1 MTDLPDNT
9 RWQLWIVAFGFFMQS
24 LDTTIVNT
32 ALPSMAQSLG
42 ESPLH
47 MHMVIV
53 SYVLTVAVMLPASGW
68 LADKVGV
75 RNIFFTAIVLFT
87 LGSLFCALSGTLN
100 ELLLAR
106 ALQGVG
112 GAMMVPVGRLTVMKI
127 VPREQYMAAMTF
139 VTLPGQVGPLLGPAL
154 GGLLVEY
161 ASWHWIFLI
170 NIPVGIIGAI
180 ATLMLMP
187 NYTMQ
192 TRRFDLSGF
201 LLLARALQGVGGAM
215 MVPVGR
221 LTVMKIV
228 PREQYMAA
236 MTFVTLPGQVGP
248 LLGPA
253 LGGLLVEYASWH
265 WIFLINIPVGIIGAI
280 ATLMLMP
287 NYTMQTRRFDL
298 SGFLLLAIGMAVLTL
313 ALDGSKGTGLS
324 PLAITG
330 LVAVGVVALV
340 LYLLHARNNNRALFS
355 LKLFRTRTFSLGL
368 AGSFAGRIGSG
379 MLPFMTP
386 VFLQIGLGF
395 SPFHAG
401 LMMIPMV
408 LGSMGM
414 KRIVVQV
421 VNRFGY
427 RRVLVA
433 TTLGLSLV
441 TLLFMTTALLG
452 WYYVLPFVLFLQG
465 MVNSTRFSSMNTL
478 TLKDL
483 PDNLA
488 SSGNSLLSMIM
499 QLSMSI
505 GVTIAGL
512 LLGLFGSQHV
522 SVDSGTTQ
530 TVFMYTWLSM
540 ALIIA
545 LPAFI
550 FARVPNDTHQNV
562 AISRRK
568 RSAQ

>member
-1 MTDLPDNT
+1 MTELPASV

-32 ALPSMAQSLG
+32 ALPSMAASLG

-47 MHMVIV
+47 MHMVVV

-68 LADKVGV
+68 LADRVGV

-87 LGSLFCALSGTLN
+87 AGSLFCSLADTLN
-100 ELLLAR
+100 ELVMAR
-106 ALQGVG
+106 VLQGVG

-127 VPREQYMAAMTF
+127 VPRSQYMAAMTF

-154 GGLLVEY
+154 GGVLVEY

-170 NIPVGIIGAI
+170 NIPVGIIGGI

-187 NYTMQ
+187 NYTLQ

-201 LLLARALQGVGGAM
+201 IVLAL
-215 MVPVGR
+215 
-221 LTVMKIV
+221 
-228 PREQYMAA
+228 
-236 MTFVTLPGQVGP
+236 
-248 LLGPA
+248 
-253 LGGLLVEYASWH
+253 
-265 WIFLINIPVGIIGAI
+265 
-280 ATLMLMP
+280 
-287 NYTMQTRRFDL
+287 
-298 SGFLLLAIGMAVLTL
+298 GMAVLTL
-313 ALDGSKGTGLS
+313 ALDGQKGLGISSLTLG
-324 PLAITG
+324 I
-330 LVAVGVVALV
+330 LVVVGIASILF
-340 LYLLHARNNNRALFS
+340 YLWHAKDNDSALFS
-355 LKLFRTRTFSLGL
+355 LNLFQTRSFSLGL

-427 RRVLVA
+427 RRVLV
-433 TTLGLSLV
+433 TCTLGLALV
-441 TLLFMTTALLG
+441 SLLFMAVALAG
-452 WYYVLPFVLFLQG
+452 WYYLLPLVLFIQG
-465 MVNSTRFSSMNTL
+465 MVNSSRFSSMNTL

-483 PDNLA
+483 PDDLA

-505 GVTIAGL
+505 GVTVAGL
-512 LLGLFGSQHV
+512 LLGMFGQQHV
-522 SVDSGTTQ
+522 AADSATTHQ
-530 TVFMYTWLSM
+530 VFMYTYLCM

-545 LPAFI
+545 LPVLI
-550 FARVPNDTHQNV
+550 FSRVPDDASKNTV
-562 AISRRK
+562 IARRK
-568 RSAQ
+568 RSEP

>member
-1 MTDLPDNT
+1 
-9 RWQLWIVAFGFFMQS
+9 
-24 LDTTIVNT
+24 
-32 ALPSMAQSLG
+32 
-42 ESPLH
+42 
-47 MHMVIV
+47 
-53 SYVLTVAVMLPASGW
+53 
-68 LADKVGV
+68 
-75 RNIFFTAIVLFT
+75 
-87 LGSLFCALSGTLN
+87 
-100 ELLLAR
+100 
-106 ALQGVG
+106 
-112 GAMMVPVGRLTVMKI
+112 
-127 VPREQYMAAMTF
+127 
-139 VTLPGQVGPLLGPAL
+139 
-154 GGLLVEY
+154 
-161 ASWHWIFLI
+161 
-170 NIPVGIIGAI
+170 
-180 ATLMLMP
+180 
-187 NYTMQ
+187 
-192 TRRFDLSGF
+192 
-201 LLLARALQGVGGAM
+201 
-215 MVPVGR
+215 
-221 LTVMKIV
+221 
-228 PREQYMAA
+228 
-236 MTFVTLPGQVGP
+236 
-248 LLGPA
+248 
-253 LGGLLVEYASWH
+253 
-265 WIFLINIPVGIIGAI
+265 
-280 ATLMLMP
+280 
-287 NYTMQTRRFDL
+287 
-298 SGFLLLAIGMAVLTL
+298 
-313 ALDGSKGTGLS
+313 
-324 PLAITG
+324 
-330 LVAVGVVALV
+330 
-340 LYLLHARNNNRALFS
+340 
-355 LKLFRTRTFSLGL
+355 
-368 AGSFAGRIGSG
+368 

-433 TTLGLSLV
+433 TTLGLSLVTLLFMLV

-540 ALIIA
+540 AFIIA

>member
-1 MTDLPDNT
+1 MTDLPDST

-201 LLLARALQGVGGAM
+201 LLLA
-215 MVPVGR
+215 
-221 LTVMKIV
+221 
-228 PREQYMAA
+228 
-236 MTFVTLPGQVGP
+236 
-248 LLGPA
+248 
-253 LGGLLVEYASWH
+253 
-265 WIFLINIPVGIIGAI
+265 I
-280 ATLMLMP
+280 A
-287 NYTMQTRRFDL
+287 
-298 SGFLLLAIGMAVLTL
+298 
-313 ALDGSKGTGLS
+313 
-324 PLAITG
+324 G

-522 SVDSGTTQ
+522 SIDSGTTQ

-540 ALIIA
+540 AFIIA

>member
-1 MTDLPDNT
+1 MTDLPDST

-87 LGSLFCALSGTLN
+87 LGSLF
-100 ELLLAR
+100 
-106 ALQGVG
+106 
-112 GAMMVPVGRLTVMKI
+112 
-127 VPREQYMAAMTF
+127 REQYMAAMTF

-161 ASWHWIFLI
+161 ASWHCIFLI

-180 ATLMLMP
+180 ATLLLMP

-201 LLLARALQGVGGAM
+201 LLLAV
-215 MVPVGR
+215 
-221 LTVMKIV
+221 
-228 PREQYMAA
+228 
-236 MTFVTLPGQVGP
+236 
-248 LLGPA
+248 
-253 LGGLLVEYASWH
+253 
-265 WIFLINIPVGIIGAI
+265 
-280 ATLMLMP
+280 
-287 NYTMQTRRFDL
+287 
-298 SGFLLLAIGMAVLTL
+298 GMAVLTL

-324 PLAITG
+324 PLTIAG

>member
-1 MTDLPDNT
+1 MTDLPDST

-139 VTLPGQVGPLLGPAL
+139 VTLPGQIGPLLGPAL

-180 ATLMLMP
+180 TTLMLMP

-201 LLLARALQGVGGAM
+201 LLLAV
-215 MVPVGR
+215 
-221 LTVMKIV
+221 
-228 PREQYMAA
+228 
-236 MTFVTLPGQVGP
+236 
-248 LLGPA
+248 
-253 LGGLLVEYASWH
+253 
-265 WIFLINIPVGIIGAI
+265 
-280 ATLMLMP
+280 
-287 NYTMQTRRFDL
+287 
-298 SGFLLLAIGMAVLTL
+298 GMAVLTL
-313 ALDGSKGTGLS
+313 ALDGSKGTGFS
-324 PLAITG
+324 PLAIAG

-340 LYLLHARNNNRALFS
+340 LYLLHAQNNNRALFS

-401 LMMIPMV
+401 TDDDPDGTRQHGNEANCGT
-408 LGSMGM
+408 GSE
-414 KRIVVQV
+414 
-421 VNRFGY
+421 
-427 RRVLVA
+427 
-433 TTLGLSLV
+433 SLW
-441 TLLFMTTALLG
+441 L
-452 WYYVLPFVLFLQG
+452 
-465 MVNSTRFSSMNTL
+465 
-478 TLKDL
+478 
-483 PDNLA
+483 
-488 SSGNSLLSMIM
+488 SSGTGGDHAGPVAGHPVVYDYRS
-499 QLSMSI
+499 
-505 GVTIAGL
+505 AGL
-512 LLGLFGSQHV
+512 VLRFAVRPVFTRNGQLDAFLLHEHPDAERSPGQPGEQRQQSA
-522 SVDSGTTQ
+522 VDDYAIVDEYWRHHRRAVAGT
-530 TVFMYTWLSM
+530 FW
-540 ALIIA
+540 
-545 LPAFI
+545 
-550 FARVPNDTHQNV
+550 FAACQ
-562 AISRRK
+562 RRQ
-568 RSAQ
+568 RHHTNRLYVHLA

>member
-1 MTDLPDNT
+1 MFIGFDYGTANCSVAVMRDGKP
-9 RWQLWIVAFGFFMQS
+9 QLLKMENDS
-24 LDTTIVNT
+24 TL
-32 ALPSMAQSLG
+32 LPSMLCAPTREAVSEWLYRHHDVPADDDETQALLRRAIRYNREEDIDVTAKSVQFGLSSLAQYIDD
-42 ESPLH
+42 P
-47 MHMVIV
+47 
-53 SYVLTVAVMLPASGW
+53 
-68 LADKVGV
+68 
-75 RNIFFTAIVLFT
+75 
-87 LGSLFCALSGTLN
+87 
-100 ELLLAR
+100 
-106 ALQGVG
+106 
-112 GAMMVPVGRLTVMKI
+112 
-127 VPREQYMAAMTF
+127 
-139 VTLPGQVGPLLGPAL
+139 VGPLLGPAL

-180 ATLMLMP
+180 ATLLLMP

-201 LLLARALQGVGGAM
+201 LLLAV
-215 MVPVGR
+215 
-221 LTVMKIV
+221 
-228 PREQYMAA
+228 
-236 MTFVTLPGQVGP
+236 
-248 LLGPA
+248 
-253 LGGLLVEYASWH
+253 
-265 WIFLINIPVGIIGAI
+265 
-280 ATLMLMP
+280 
-287 NYTMQTRRFDL
+287 
-298 SGFLLLAIGMAVLTL
+298 GMAVLTL

-324 PLAITG
+324 PLTIAG

>member
-1 MTDLPDNT
+1 MTDLPDST

-161 ASWHWIFLI
+161 ASWHWIFLN

-201 LLLARALQGVGGAM
+201 LLLAV
-215 MVPVGR
+215 
-221 LTVMKIV
+221 
-228 PREQYMAA
+228 
-236 MTFVTLPGQVGP
+236 
-248 LLGPA
+248 
-253 LGGLLVEYASWH
+253 
-265 WIFLINIPVGIIGAI
+265 
-280 ATLMLMP
+280 
-287 NYTMQTRRFDL
+287 
-298 SGFLLLAIGMAVLTL
+298 GMAVLTL

>member
-1 MTDLPDNT
+1 MTELPASV
-9 RWQLWIVAFGFFMQS
+9 RWQLWIVAFGFFMQA

-68 LADKVGV
+68 LADRVGV
-75 RNIFFTAIVLFT
+75 RNIFCTAIVLFT
-87 LGSLFCALSGTLN
+87 LGSLFCAQASDLN
-100 ELLLAR
+100 ELVMAR
-106 ALQGVG
+106 VLQGVG

-139 VTLPGQVGPLLGPAL
+139 VTLPGQIGPLLGPAL
-154 GGLLVEY
+154 GGVLVEY

-187 NYTMQ
+187 NYKMQ
-192 TRRFDLSGF
+192 TRRFDMSGF
-201 LLLARALQGVGGAM
+201 LLLALG
-215 MVPVGR
+215 
-221 LTVMKIV
+221 
-228 PREQYMAA
+228 MAA
-236 MTFVTLPGQVGP
+236 
-248 LLGPA
+248 
-253 LGGLLVEYASWH
+253 
-265 WIFLINIPVGIIGAI
+265 
-280 ATLMLMP
+280 
-287 NYTMQTRRFDL
+287 
-298 SGFLLLAIGMAVLTL
+298 LTL
-313 ALDGSKGTGLS
+313 ALDGQKGLGIST
-324 PLAITG
+324 LALAG
-330 LVAVGVVALV
+330 LVIVGVMAMA
-340 LYLLHARNNNRALFS
+340 LYLRHAKNNDAALFN
-355 LKLFRTRTFSLGL
+355 LNLFRTPTFSLGL
-368 AGSFAGRIGSG
+368 AGSFAGRLGSG

-427 RRVLVA
+427 RRVLVV
-433 TTLGLSLV
+433 TTVGLALV
-441 TLLFMTTALLG
+441 SLLFMSVALLG
-452 WYYVLPFVLFLQG
+452 WFWLLPVVLFVQG

-483 PDNLA
+483 PDDLA
-488 SSGNSLLSMIM
+488 SGGNSLLSMIM

-505 GVTIAGL
+505 GVTVAGL
-512 LLGLFGSQHV
+512 LLGMYGQQHIA
-522 SVDSGTTQ
+522 VDSGASHS
-530 TVFMYTWLSM
+530 VFIYTYFSM
-540 ALIIA
+540 AVIIA
-545 LPAFI
+545 LPALI
-550 FARVPNDTHQNV
+550 FARVPDDTSKNAV
-562 AISRRK
+562 IARRK
-568 RSAQ
+568 RRN

>member
-1 MTDLPDNT
+1 MTDLPASV

-32 ALPSMAQSLG
+32 ALPSMVKSLG

-47 MHMVIV
+47 MHMIIV

-68 LADKVGV
+68 LADRVGV

-87 LGSLFCALSGTLN
+87 AGSLFCAQASTLDQ
-100 ELLLAR
+100 LVMAR
-106 ALQGVG
+106 VLQGVG

-127 VPREQYMAAMTF
+127 VPRDQYMAAMTF

-154 GGLLVEY
+154 GGVLVEY

-170 NIPVGIIGAI
+170 NIPVGIVGAI
-180 ATLMLMP
+180 ATLCLMP

-201 LLLARALQGVGGAM
+201 LLLAA
-215 MVPVGR
+215 
-221 LTVMKIV
+221 
-228 PREQYMAA
+228 
-236 MTFVTLPGQVGP
+236 
-248 LLGPA
+248 
-253 LGGLLVEYASWH
+253 
-265 WIFLINIPVGIIGAI
+265 
-280 ATLMLMP
+280 
-287 NYTMQTRRFDL
+287 
-298 SGFLLLAIGMAVLTL
+298 GMATLTL
-313 ALDGSKGTGLS
+313 ALDGQKGLGIS
-324 PLAITG
+324 PAG
-330 LVAVGVVALV
+330 LVAVGLCALL
-340 LYLLHARNNNRALFS
+340 LYLWHARGNARALFS
-355 LKLFRTRTFSLGL
+355 LNLFRNRTFSLGL
-368 AGSFAGRIGSG
+368 GGSFAGRIGSG

-395 SPFHAG
+395 SPFQAG

-433 TTLGLSLV
+433 STLGLAAVS
-441 TLLFMTTALLG
+441 LLFMFSALAG
-452 WYYVLPFVLFLQG
+452 WYYVLPLVLFLQG
-465 MVNSTRFSSMNTL
+465 MINASRFSSMNTL

-483 PDNLA
+483 PDDLA
-488 SSGNSLLSMIM
+488 SSGNSLLSMVM

-512 LLGLFGSQHV
+512 LLGLYGQQHM
-522 SVDSGTTQ
+522 SLDAASTHQ
-530 TVFMYTWLSM
+530 VFLYTYLSM
-540 ALIIA
+540 AAIIA
-545 LPAFI
+545 LPALI
-550 FARVPNDTHQNV
+550 FSRVPDDVGSNTV
-562 AISRRK
+562 LRRRN
-568 RSAQ
+568 RSGS

>member
-1 MTDLPDNT
+1 MTDLPSHV

-32 ALPSMAQSLG
+32 ALPSMAASLG

-68 LADKVGV
+68 LADRVGV

-87 LGSLFCALSGTLN
+87 LGSLFCAQADTLN
-100 ELLLAR
+100 GLVMAR
-106 ALQGVG
+106 VLQGVG

-154 GGLLVEY
+154 GGILVEY

-170 NIPVGIIGAI
+170 NLPVGIVGAI
-180 ATLMLMP
+180 ATLCLMP
-187 NYTMQ
+187 NYKMQ
-192 TRRFDLSGF
+192 TRRFDMSGF
-201 LLLARALQGVGGAM
+201 LLLAA
-215 MVPVGR
+215 
-221 LTVMKIV
+221 
-228 PREQYMAA
+228 
-236 MTFVTLPGQVGP
+236 
-248 LLGPA
+248 
-253 LGGLLVEYASWH
+253 
-265 WIFLINIPVGIIGAI
+265 
-280 ATLMLMP
+280 
-287 NYTMQTRRFDL
+287 
-298 SGFLLLAIGMAVLTL
+298 GMATLTL
-313 ALDGSKGTGLS
+313 ALDGQKGLGISTLS
-324 PLAITG
+324 LAA
-330 LVAVGVVALV
+330 LVAVGVIAILW
-340 LYLLHARNNNRALFS
+340 YIRHARGNPRALFS
-355 LKLFRTRTFSLGL
+355 LDLFRTATFRLGL
-368 AGSFAGRIGSG
+368 TGSFAGRIGSG

-433 TTLGLSLV
+433 STLGLALV
-441 TLLFMTTALLG
+441 SLLFVSVALLG
-452 WYYVLPFVLFLQG
+452 WYYILPLVLFLQG
-465 MVNSTRFSSMNTL
+465 CINSMRFSSMNTL

-483 PDNLA
+483 PDELA

-512 LLGLFGSQHV
+512 LLGLYGQHHLGA
-522 SVDSGTTQ
+522 DSPVAHQ
-530 TVFMYTWLSM
+530 VFLYTYLSM

-545 LPAFI
+545 LPALI
-550 FARVPNDTHQNV
+550 FARVPNDNSKNV
-562 AISRRK
+562 VISRPRRRK
-568 RSAQ
+568 